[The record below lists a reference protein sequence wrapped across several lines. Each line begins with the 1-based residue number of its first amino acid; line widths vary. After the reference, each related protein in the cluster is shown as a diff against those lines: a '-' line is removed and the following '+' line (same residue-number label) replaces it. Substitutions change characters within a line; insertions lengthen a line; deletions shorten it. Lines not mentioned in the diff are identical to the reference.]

1 MRQVSD
7 LAGWPPKGGSGPYD
21 TRATDFANFP
31 ERVIVRRVDRV
42 VANRVDITC
51 MFDTGIVT
59 FRFFASDPGT
69 AQNMAG
75 FLELNRGQSLQYI
88 GELTAPE
95 S

>member
-1 MRQVSD
+1 VRQVSD
-7 LAGWPPKGGSGPYD
+7 LAGWPPTGGSGPYD
-21 TRATDFANFP
+21 TRASAFASFP

-51 MFDTGIVT
+51 MFDNGIVT
-59 FRFFASDPGT
+59 FRFFAADPGT

-75 FLELNRGQSLQYI
+75 FIELNRGQSLQYI
-88 GELTAPE
+88 GQLTAPE

>member
-7 LAGWPPKGGSGPYD
+7 LVGWPPKGGSGPFD
-21 TRATDFANFP
+21 TRAEAFENFP

-51 MFDTGIVT
+51 MFDAGIVT

-69 AQNMAG
+69 AHNMAG
-75 FLELNRGQSLQYI
+75 FLDLNRGQSLQYI
-88 GELTAPE
+88 GRLVAPE